1 MDEACG
7 DASRQRL
14 PEMPEMARAQHDQVS
29 PFGHDQHAETSG
41 RRRGRNDVTLGS
53 HRQTRCAAAVAI
65 SAASLP
71 LPSRLANG
79 WKRQTPARIS
89 RALARGRETSSER
102 DGRLGMTES
111 VDTGENRPATAT
123 ASPRRHPEPPS
134 FDNGRPRGHGRVAC
148 HRSVAQPARRRIGGD
163 RGSPLRDFYVA
174 ARLRRRGHA
183 GGRSSVAATT
193 SHAGAIRMCLQR
205 MTSRLVG
212 WIPQATAWRLWRGR
226 RTRRI

>member
-1 MDEACG
+1 MWRRDPAAPPRDARDGASPARPGQPVRPRPARG
-7 DASRQRL
+7 DQRPSTW
-14 PEMPEMARAQHDQVS
+14 PERCDTRIAPADTLR
-29 PFGHDQHAETSG
+29 GSG
-41 RRRGRNDVTLGS
+41 RNLRGL
-53 HRQTRCAAAVAI
+53 AATAE
-65 SAASLP
+65 
-71 LPSRLANG
+71 
-79 WKRQTPARIS
+79 PAREWMEATGAGQGQPSS
-89 RALARGRETSSER
+89 RCGRETSSER
-102 DGRLGMTES
+102 DGRLGMTDS

-123 ASPRRHPEPPS
+123 GSQRRRPEPPS
-134 FDNGRPRGHGRVAC
+134 FDNGRPRAHGRVAC

-183 GGRSSVAATT
+183 SGRSSVGVTT

-212 WIPQATAWRLWRGR
+212 WIPQAIAWRLWRGR